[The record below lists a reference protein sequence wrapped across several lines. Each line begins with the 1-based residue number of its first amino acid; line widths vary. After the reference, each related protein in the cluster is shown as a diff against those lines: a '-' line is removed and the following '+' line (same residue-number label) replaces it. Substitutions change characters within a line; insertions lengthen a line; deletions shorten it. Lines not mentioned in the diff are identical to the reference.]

1 MASSWDQ
8 APLRPGSV
16 QGRLAAWLLRL
27 LGYAVL
33 SGCIAGAASLLTW
46 SVDDPSYMRAT
57 DAPTRNLLGQVGA
70 TFADLT
76 LRLLGLAGVLILLP
90 PMFWALQLITRRRLQ
105 GARLKLMLAPTA
117 VLLLAAAASSL
128 PRVAAWPIPFGLG
141 GFLGDQAL
149 QALRGLTAF
158 AGPARA
164 APAAGVAC
172 LLVGVGLL
180 IASLGLSLGDLR
192 VIWRDQGR
200 PRFQALAWAWRRL
213 AALLRPRRGVSPVR
227 REPTLD
233 MPFRGSGEDRFG
245 GWRAEPSLTRPASE
259 RPRASAVAGPGR
271 GLAEPPREGEFDRA
285 TERESYTMARRF
297 APEPH
302 EADEAPP
309 DEPPARFRLRPQR
322 AGGGTTR
329 RFSPFRPRLPKRAP
343 PTTEAR
349 AGQKP
354 IWPGSAPQPPDEAAP
369 ARPHRRPPGDELYTR
384 AVAIVRAD
392 RKATTEYLQQRLGIR
407 YMSAADLIER
417 MEQEGILGAPV
428 RNGTRPILRRMPRT
442 RIV

>member
-8 APLRPGSV
+8 PPLLPGSL
-16 QGRLAAWLLRL
+16 RAKLAGVVLRL

-33 SGCIAGAASLLTW
+33 AACIAGAASLLTW
-46 SVDDPSYMRAT
+46 SVGDPSYMRPT
-57 DAPTRNLLGQVGA
+57 DAPARNLLGQAGA

-76 LRLLGLAGVLILLP
+76 LRLFGLAGVFILLP

-105 GARLKLMLAPTA
+105 GARSKLMLAAMA

-128 PRVAAWPIPFGLG
+128 PRAAAWPIPFGLG

-158 AGPARA
+158 AGPERA
-164 APAAGVAC
+164 APAAGIAS
-172 LLVGVGLL
+172 LGAGLALL

-192 VIWRDQGR
+192 LMWRGQGR
-200 PRFQALAWAWRRL
+200 PRFKAAAWAWRGLVAR
-213 AALLRPRRGVSPVR
+213 LRPARNVSPVR

-233 MPFRGSGEDRFG
+233 MPSSSSPEDHFG
-245 GWRAEPSLTRPASE
+245 DWRAEPSLTRPVRPPPHAFASGDGKD
-259 RPRASAVAGPGR
+259 VAQM
-271 GLAEPPREGEFDRA
+271 PREGEFDRA
-285 TERESYTMARRF
+285 TDNECHKMARRF
-297 APEPH
+297 APEP
-302 EADEAPP
+302 AAADDEANAEAP
-309 DEPPARFRLRPQR
+309 RLRLKSGR
-322 AGGGTTR
+322 TGGITR
-329 RFSPFRPRLPKRAP
+329 RFSPFRPRLPARSPATP
-343 PTTEAR
+343 EGR

-354 IWPGSAPQPPDEAAP
+354 IWPGSVPAPPEDAASN
-369 ARPHRRPPGDELYTR
+369 RPHRRPPGEELYSR

-392 RKATTEYLQQRLGIR
+392 RKASTEYLQQRLGIR

-428 RNGTRPILRRMPRT
+428 RNGTRPILRRLPRT

>member
-1 MASSWDQ
+1 MRAK
-8 APLRPGSV
+8 
-16 QGRLAAWLLRL
+16 LAAWLLRL

-33 SGCIAGAASLLTW
+33 AACIAGAASLLTW

-57 DAPTRNLLGQVGA
+57 DAPTRNLLGQPGA

-76 LRLLGLAGVLILLP
+76 LRLLGLAGVFILLP
-90 PMFWALQLITRRRLQ
+90 PMFWALQLITRHRLQ
-105 GARLKLMLAPTA
+105 GARLKLTLVPLG

-164 APAAGVAC
+164 APAAGVAS

-192 VIWRDQGR
+192 VIWRRRGQ
-200 PRFQALAWAWRRL
+200 PRFRLIAWAWSRL
-213 AALLRPRRGVSPVR
+213 AAPTRPARGVSRVR
-227 REPTLD
+227 REPTFD
-233 MPFRGSGEDRFG
+233 MSSGSPAEDRFG
-245 GWRAEPSLTRPASE
+245 GWRAEPSLTHPTE
-259 RPRASAVAGPGR
+259 RPRAHAVASGR
-271 GLAEPPREGEFDRA
+271 GGAVPNREGEFDQA
-285 TERESYTMARRF
+285 TESECHKMARRF
-297 APEPH
+297 APEPP
-302 EADEAPP
+302 EQD
-309 DEPPARFRLRPQR
+309 DEPPSGTLRYRPGAARKPGRP
-322 AGGGTTR
+322 GGITR
-329 RFSPFRPRLPKRAP
+329 RFSPFRPKLAP
-343 PTTEAR
+343 RSPAAPDAR
-349 AGQKP
+349 SGPKP
-354 IWPGSAPQPPDEAAP
+354 IWPGSVPEPPEDGEAD
-369 ARPHRRPPGDELYTR
+369 RPHRRPPAEELYSR

-392 RKATTEYLQQRLGIR
+392 RKASTEYLQQRLGIR
-407 YMSAADLIER
+407 YMNAADLIER